1 MLEPSDHDDPI
12 LAASSGRGHRCIG
25 APDLL
30 AFSERLN
37 AQKAWIDIV
46 ETFELVDGLE
56 TPRID
61 LSIYGD
67 HGSYNLS
74 ATDRKALAAQRL
86 SEMLAVAAKE
96 VSPLAFDVWLD
107 RDD

>member
-1 MLEPSDHDDPI
+1 MLEPSDDDDAI

-25 APDLL
+25 VYDLI

-46 ETFELVDGLE
+46 ETFELADGLE

-67 HGSYNLS
+67 HGSYNLP
-74 ATDRKALAAQRL
+74 AANRKALAAHRL
-86 SEMLAVAAKE
+86 SEMLAVAGKE
-96 VSPLAFDVWLD
+96 VSPLGFDVW
-107 RDD
+107 

>member
-1 MLEPSDHDDPI
+1 MLEPSDHEDAI
-12 LAASSGRGHRCIG
+12 LAASSGRGHWCVG
-25 APDLL
+25 AGALL
-30 AFSERLN
+30 AFSERLT

-46 ETFELVDGLE
+46 ETFELTDGLE

-67 HGSYNLS
+67 HGSYDLP
-74 ATDRKALAAQRL
+74 ATDRKALADQRL

-96 VSPLAFDVWLD
+96 VSPLGFYVWLD